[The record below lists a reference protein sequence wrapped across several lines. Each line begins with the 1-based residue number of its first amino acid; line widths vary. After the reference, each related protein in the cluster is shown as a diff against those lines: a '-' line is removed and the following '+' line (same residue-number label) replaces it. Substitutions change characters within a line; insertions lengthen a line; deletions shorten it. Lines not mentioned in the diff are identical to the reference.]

1 MRYEF
6 EGLKTSLLK
15 QLEERDHAHS
25 ERIQLMEQV
34 NYSILGNTGIFD
46 LIVIIANNEKYP
58 IIKHT

>member
-46 LIVIIANNEKYP
+46 LIANNEK
-58 IIKHT
+58 